1 MFSIIDAKGGNSGD
15 CPPGVFARRGFS
27 RDTFMTAGCAAS
39 TIAGCAARRKNKLHI
54 ASPSWATMCS
64 VLVVG

>member
-39 TIAGCAARRKNKLHI
+39 MIAGSAARGKTNC
-54 ASPSWATMCS
+54 T
-64 VLVVG
+64 

>member
-27 RDTFMTAGCAAS
+27 RDTFI
-39 TIAGCAARRKNKLHI
+39 IAGSAARGKTNC
-54 ASPSWATMCS
+54 T
-64 VLVVG
+64 